1 MADPKTRLPPDST
14 GTNRLDALHDPWLVV
29 LFMSPGAKT
38 TVRVNGRVDL
48 HMSFAKAHVS
58 PKWGGGAC
66 IRDREGPSKDLEN
79 AVCKPRGQ
87 ARLNALEGSRF
98 ETASHVVPS
107 VYM

>member
-48 HMSFAKAHVS
+48 HMSFAK
-58 PKWGGGAC
+58 GAC
-66 IRDREGPSKDLEN
+66 QPEMGWRRLHQGQGRSFEGP
-79 AVCKPRGQ
+79 
-87 ARLNALEGSRF
+87 
-98 ETASHVVPS
+98 
-107 VYM
+107 